1 MSDITVPGKVRA
13 WYGLSGEILVENEL
27 WHLVRLGPI
36 SLPHPPL
43 INLFL
48 RAGLPK
54 ENRLRLSFEH
64 EYGHLQTLPLALLHL
79 ALLRPRRA
87 SLGSWLA
94 ALIAHQAVW
103 ELAAEGWVVAKHA
116 LRNAMVPIV
125 SIAALT
131 VNRIIGATV
140 VVESIFALPGLGR
153 MNLESVLNRDFPTL
167 QGAVLLMAIIVVAIN
182 LVSDLVYGWVDPRI
196 RYS

>member
-79 ALLRPRRA
+79 ALLRRRRA

-103 ELAAEGWVVAKHA
+103 ELAAEGWVVAKLGREYRETYHGRGERPAVFWLAMLGLAALGTLRA
-116 LRNAMVPIV
+116 LR
-125 SIAALT
+125 
-131 VNRIIGATV
+131 G
-140 VVESIFALPGLGR
+140 
-153 MNLESVLNRDFPTL
+153 
-167 QGAVLLMAIIVVAIN
+167 
-182 LVSDLVYGWVDPRI
+182 
-196 RYS
+196 